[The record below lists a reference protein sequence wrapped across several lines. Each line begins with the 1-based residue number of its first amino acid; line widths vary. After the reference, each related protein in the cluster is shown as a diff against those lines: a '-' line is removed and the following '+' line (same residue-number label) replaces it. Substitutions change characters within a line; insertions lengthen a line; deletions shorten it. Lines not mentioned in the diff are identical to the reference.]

1 MAFEGKNAVIV
12 GGSGIIGSGIVRV
25 SCLAHALRVTR
36 CSRAIVGKTACT
48 LRTAFHTT
56 LQTLLKHGAAV
67 LAPVRSAKG
76 KASLEQDVAGVSTDK
91 LQVMLRALVWLR
103 STRLCVR
110 PASRWCLARAPKMH
124 LHWGPMQLP

>member
-12 GGSGIIGSGIVRV
+12 GGSGIIGSGIIRV

-36 CSRAIVGKTACT
+36 CSRAFFAETACT
-48 LRTAFHTT
+48 LRKTFHTT

-91 LQVMLRALVWLR
+91 LQVMLRALFWLN
-103 STRLCVR
+103 STRSCAI
-110 PASRWCLARAPKMH
+110 PASRWCPT
-124 LHWGPMQLP
+124 